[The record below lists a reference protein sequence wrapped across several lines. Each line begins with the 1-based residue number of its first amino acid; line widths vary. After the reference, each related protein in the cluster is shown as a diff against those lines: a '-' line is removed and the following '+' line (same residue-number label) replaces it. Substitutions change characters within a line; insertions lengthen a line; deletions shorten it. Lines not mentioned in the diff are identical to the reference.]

1 MSVSAAEPGVL
12 PSAERAWAAT
22 GIVLATGLSAF
33 AVVLVLGITHTGHPH
48 GGVAAAAGVLAMTVP
63 IAWAYRAALLTLG
76 VLLAATVLNGLVF
89 GSMVR
94 CGATLP
100 ALLYATACAGVR
112 PWSRRSALCI
122 VLALMAA
129 VAQALS
135 DPNLGPGFLVF
146 GVPAVL
152 AFFVVGRLAGQRLEA
167 IADLRR
173 RNADL
178 AAQRER
184 TAALS
189 AMVERERVTAGLD
202 ALLRLDLDRIS
213 AAARKG
219 HDDASA
225 GPDRPADPELAHAAF
240 TEIEAYGR
248 NSLSIIRTL
257 IQDLRH
263 QPAPGP

>member
-1 MSVSAAEPGVL
+1 
-12 PSAERAWAAT
+12 
-22 GIVLATGLSAF
+22 
-33 AVVLVLGITHTGHPH
+33 
-48 GGVAAAAGVLAMTVP
+48 
-63 IAWAYRAALLTLG
+63 
-76 VLLAATVLNGLVF
+76 VLNGLVF